1 MRSASGRYSI
11 RSGFLAGVVLLQPR
25 VRVSSLAQ
33 GGQLPALAGGRPPE
47 QRLDKDSI
55 DERDE
60 LQAVAPPG
68 RTLSSTL
75 RADCPAVVR
84 QQAGRPAAAGALGGA
99 C

>member
-1 MRSASGRYSI
+1 
-11 RSGFLAGVVLLQPR
+11 
-25 VRVSSLAQ
+25 VSSLAQ

-60 LQAVAPPG
+60 LQAVVPPG

-75 RADCPAVVR
+75 CDDGPALLR
-84 QQAGRPAAAGALGGA
+84 QQRERLRAEGALGGVCA
-99 C
+99 GVKHARAGPPPGLDPDVPGA